1 MRILDKEDNN
11 KRVNLFIIFLSFIF
25 FLLIARLYFL
35 QIVKGEEYDNKAS
48 RNGLRS
54 NIIKPVRGRIYDKN
68 GVLLATNTT
77 GYYLVHK
84 NSQNI
89 SEEEVKLLKSM
100 YNKNEF
106 EINNIL
112 SKSSEKT
119 RKKLMELYN
128 DILEMIKI
136 SGQEYDDVVDI
147 FYKVLPEGFEKTI
160 IIAEDLNPKV
170 AFVNVEKITNNR
182 IDIVEYNKRY
192 YPNNELASHV
202 IGNVKLIN
210 QKEYDNLK
218 DKGYEKNDLIGK
230 DGIEKNYDEIMKGKS
245 GNEYV
250 EVDARGNILNRLDEE
265 KPTPGKNIYLSIDY
279 ELQKYMTEK
288 FTGELGT
295 FIAVD
300 IKTGKILTYVS
311 YPEIDLNLLSSRISK
326 ATWDGLLNST
336 RKPLLNRGI
345 AGLFPPGST
354 AKVASGAAILESGIS
369 PEATINSTGEFTYGK
384 VTFRDA
390 HRGGYGITNFYKAIS
405 DSVNTYFYNNIL
417 KVGLNNFL
425 EIAKRFGIGE
435 LTEIDIPGELTGVLP
450 TPEWKKTK
458 FADPRSQKWLTGDL
472 INMSIGQ
479 GYMLMTP
486 IQVFMMYQAI
496 ANNGDMLKPSF
507 VDYFESQEGV
517 KEYKETEKLR
527 NLGIKQSTIEALRR
541 GLRQTVTNGT
551 AKSLSKLKVSVSAKT
566 GTAQN
571 SNGLDHSWMA
581 GYFPSENPEIAF
593 VALVENGGYGSLEA
607 GNRVY
612 DFIQKYYSK
621 DVVKEVVNE
630 K

>member
-147 FYKVLPEGFEKTI
+147 FYRVLPEGFEKSI
-160 IIAEDLNPKV
+160 IIEEDLNPQI
-170 AFVNVEKITNNR
+170 AFVNVEKITNSR

-192 YPNNELASHV
+192 YPNNELASHI

-218 DKGYEKNDLIGK
+218 EKGYEKNDLIGK
-230 DGIEKNYDEIMKGKS
+230 DGIEKYYDMVMKGKS
-245 GNEYV
+245 GNQYV
-250 EVDARGNILNRLDEE
+250 EVDARGNVLNLLDEE

-288 FTGELGT
+288 F
-295 FIAVD
+295 
-300 IKTGKILTYVS
+300 K
-311 YPEIDLNLLSSRISK
+311 
-326 ATWDGLLNST
+326 
-336 RKPLLNRGI
+336 
-345 AGLFPPGST
+345 
-354 AKVASGAAILESGIS
+354 
-369 PEATINSTGEFTYGK
+369 GEFGTY
-384 VTFRDA
+384 
-390 HRGGYGITNFYKAIS
+390 
-405 DSVNTYFYNNIL
+405 
-417 KVGLNNFL
+417 
-425 EIAKRFGIGE
+425 
-435 LTEIDIPGELTGVLP
+435 
-450 TPEWKKTK
+450 
-458 FADPRSQKWLTGDL
+458 
-472 INMSIGQ
+472 
-479 GYMLMTP
+479 
-486 IQVFMMYQAI
+486 
-496 ANNGDMLKPSF
+496 
-507 VDYFESQEGV
+507 
-517 KEYKETEKLR
+517 
-527 NLGIKQSTIEALRR
+527 
-541 GLRQTVTNGT
+541 
-551 AKSLSKLKVSVSAKT
+551 
-566 GTAQN
+566 
-571 SNGLDHSWMA
+571 
-581 GYFPSENPEIAF
+581 
-593 VALVENGGYGSLEA
+593 
-607 GNRVY
+607 
-612 DFIQKYYSK
+612 K
-621 DVVKEVVNE
+621 DW
-630 K
+630 

>member
-11 KRVNLFIIFLSFIF
+11 KRVNLFIMFLSFIF
-25 FLLIARLYFL
+25 FILISRLYFL
-35 QIVKGEEYDNKAS
+35 QIIKGEEYDNKAS
-48 RNGLRS
+48 RNGLRA
-54 NIIKPVRGRIYDKN
+54 NVIKPVRGKIYDKN

-89 SEEEVKLLKSM
+89 SEDEVKLLKSM
-100 YNKNEF
+100 YNKSES
-106 EINNIL
+106 EINSIL
-112 SKSSEKT
+112 ANSSERTK
-119 RKKLMELYN
+119 KKLLEIYK
-128 DILEMIKI
+128 DILEMINI
-136 SGQEYDDVVDI
+136 SGQDYDDVVDI

-311 YPEIDLNLLSSRISK
+311 YPEIDLNLLR
-326 ATWDGLLNST
+326 
-336 RKPLLNRGI
+336 
-345 AGLFPPGST
+345 
-354 AKVASGAAILESGIS
+354 
-369 PEATINSTGEFTYGK
+369 
-384 VTFRDA
+384 
-390 HRGGYGITNFYKAIS
+390 
-405 DSVNTYFYNNIL
+405 
-417 KVGLNNFL
+417 
-425 EIAKRFGIGE
+425 
-435 LTEIDIPGELTGVLP
+435 
-450 TPEWKKTK
+450 
-458 FADPRSQKWLTGDL
+458 
-472 INMSIGQ
+472 M
-479 GYMLMTP
+479 
-486 IQVFMMYQAI
+486 
-496 ANNGDMLKPSF
+496 
-507 VDYFESQEGV
+507 DY
-517 KEYKETEKLR
+517 
-527 NLGIKQSTIEALRR
+527 
-541 GLRQTVTNGT
+541 
-551 AKSLSKLKVSVSAKT
+551 
-566 GTAQN
+566 
-571 SNGLDHSWMA
+571 
-581 GYFPSENPEIAF
+581 
-593 VALVENGGYGSLEA
+593 
-607 GNRVY
+607 
-612 DFIQKYYSK
+612 
-621 DVVKEVVNE
+621 
-630 K
+630 

>member
-119 RKKLMELYN
+119 RKKLIELYN

-147 FYKVLPEGFEKTI
+147 FYRVLPEGFEKSI
-160 IIAEDLNPKV
+160 IIEEDLNPQI
-170 AFVNVEKITNNR
+170 AFVNVEKITNSR

-192 YPNNELASHV
+192 YPNNELASHI

-218 DKGYEKNDLIGK
+218 EKGYEKNDLIGK
-230 DGIEKNYDEIMKGKS
+230 DGIEKYYDMVMKGKS
-245 GNEYV
+245 GNQYV
-250 EVDARGNILNRLDEE
+250 EVDARGNVLNLLDEE

-288 FTGELGT
+288 FKGELGT

-300 IKTGKILTYVS
+300 IKTGKILTYIS

-326 ATWDGLLNST
+326 SKWDELVNSK

-369 PEATINSTGEFTYGK
+369 PESTVNSTGEFTYGK

-390 HRGGYGITNFYKAIS
+390 HRGGYGITNFYKAIA
-405 DSVNTYFYNNIL
+405 DSVNTYFYTNIL
-417 KVGLNNFL
+417 NVGLNNFL
-425 EIAKRFGIGE
+425 DIAKRFGIGE
-435 LTEIDIPGELTGVLP
+435 LTEIDIPGEFKKAKDQTWLP
-450 TPEWKKTK
+450 
-458 FADPRSQKWLTGDL
+458 GDL

-486 IQVFMMYQAI
+486 IQVVMMYQAI
-496 ANNGDMLKPSF
+496 ANNGDMLRPSF
-507 VDYFESQEGV
+507 VEYFESQDGIR
-517 KEYKETEKLR
+517 EYKETEKLR
-527 NLGIKQSTIEALRR
+527 NLGIKQSTINAIKK

-551 AKSLSKLKVSVSAKT
+551 AKNLLKLNVQVSAKT

-571 SNGLDHSWMA
+571 SKGLDHSWMA
-581 GYFPSENPEIAF
+581 GYFPSENPQIAF
-593 VALVENGGYGSLEA
+593 VALVENGGYGSVEA

-621 DVVKEVVNE
+621 SEDKEVLNE

>member
-35 QIVKGEEYDNKAS
+35 QIVKGEEYDNKAA

-54 NIIKPVRGRIYDKN
+54 NVIKPVRGKIYDKN

-100 YNKNEF
+100 YNKNEL
-106 EINNIL
+106 EISNIL

-119 RKKLMELYN
+119 KKKLMELYN

-147 FYKVLPEGFEKTI
+147 FYRVLPEGFEKSI
-160 IIAEDLNPKV
+160 IIAEDLNPKI
-170 AFVNVEKITNNR
+170 AFVNVEKITNSR

-192 YPNNELASHV
+192 YPNNELASHI

-218 DKGYEKNDLIGK
+218 EKGYEKNDLIGK
-230 DGIEKNYDEIMKGKS
+230 DGIEKYYDIVMKGNS
-245 GNEYV
+245 GNQYV
-250 EVDARGNILNRLDEE
+250 EVDARGNILNLLDEE
-265 KPTPGKNIYLSIDY
+265 KPIPGNIYLSIDY

-288 FTGELGT
+288 FRGELGT

-300 IKTGKILTYVS
+300 IKTGKILTYIS

-326 ATWDGLLNST
+326 SKWEELMNSNK
-336 RKPLLNRGI
+336 KPLLNRGI

-354 AKVASGAAILESGIS
+354 AKIASGAAILESGIS
-369 PEATINSTGEFTYGK
+369 PESTVNSTGEFTYGK

-390 HRGGYGITNFYKAIS
+390 HRGGYGITNFYKAIA
-405 DSVNTYFYNNIL
+405 DSVNTYFYTNIL
-417 KVGLNNFL
+417 NVGLNKFL
-425 EIAKRFGIGE
+425 DTAQRFGIGE
-435 LTEIDIPGELTGVLP
+435 LTEIDIPGELKGVLP
-450 TPEWKKTK
+450 TPEWKKTR

-486 IQVFMMYQAI
+486 IQVVMMYQAI

-507 VDYFESQEGV
+507 VEYFESQDGI
-517 KEYKETEKLR
+517 KEYKATEKLR
-527 NLGIKQSTIEALRR
+527 NLGIKQSTINAIKK

-551 AKSLSKLKVSVSAKT
+551 AKNLLKLNVQVSAKT

-571 SNGLDHSWMA
+571 SKVLDHSWMA
-581 GYFPSENPEIAF
+581 GYFPSENPQIAF
-593 VALVENGGYGSLEA
+593 LALVENGGYGSVEA

-621 DVVKEVVNE
+621 SEDKEVLNE

>member
-35 QIVKGEEYDNKAS
+35 QIVKGEEYDNKAA

-54 NIIKPVRGRIYDKN
+54 NIIKPVRGKIYDKN

-100 YNKNEF
+100 YNKNEV
-106 EINNIL
+106 EISNIL

-119 RKKLMELYN
+119 KKKLIELYK

-147 FYKVLPEGFEKTI
+147 FYKVLPEGFEKSI
-160 IIAEDLNPKV
+160 IIAEDLNPKI
-170 AFVNVEKITNNR
+170 AFVNVEKITNSR

-192 YPNNELASHV
+192 YPNNELASHI

-218 DKGYEKNDLIGK
+218 EKGYEKNDLIGK
-230 DGIEKNYDEIMKGKS
+230 DGIEKYYDIVMKGNS
-245 GNEYV
+245 GNQYV
-250 EVDARGNILNRLDEE
+250 EVDARGNILNLLDEE
-265 KPTPGKNIYLSIDY
+265 KPIPGKNIYLSIDY

-288 FTGELGT
+288 FRGEFGT

-300 IKTGKILTYVS
+300 IKTGKILTYIS

-326 ATWDGLLNST
+326 SKWEELMNSNK
-336 RKPLLNRGI
+336 KPLLNRGI

-354 AKVASGAAILESGIS
+354 AKIVSGAAILESGIS
-369 PEATINSTGEFTYGK
+369 PESTVNSTGEFTYGK

-390 HRGGYGITNFYKAIS
+390 HRGGYGITNFYKAIA
-405 DSVNTYFYNNIL
+405 DSVNTYFYTNIL
-417 KVGLNNFL
+417 NVGLNKFL
-425 EIAKRFGIGE
+425 DTAQRFGIGE
-435 LTEIDIPGELTGVLP
+435 LTEIDIPGELKGVLP
-450 TPEWKKTK
+450 TPEWKKTR

-486 IQVFMMYQAI
+486 IQVVMIYQAI

-507 VDYFESQEGV
+507 VEYFESQDGI
-517 KEYKETEKLR
+517 KEYKATEKLR
-527 NLGIKQSTIEALRR
+527 NLGIKQSTINAIKK

-551 AKSLSKLKVSVSAKT
+551 AKNLLKLNVQVSAKT

-571 SNGLDHSWMA
+571 SKVLDHSWMA
-581 GYFPSENPEIAF
+581 GYFPSENPQIAF
-593 VALVENGGYGSLEA
+593 VALVENGGYGSVEA

-621 DVVKEVVNE
+621 SEDKEVVNE
-630 K
+630 E

>member
-35 QIVKGEEYDNKAS
+35 QIVKGEEYDNKAA

-54 NIIKPVRGRIYDKN
+54 NIIKPVRGKIYDKN

-84 NSQNI
+84 NSQNV

-100 YNKNEF
+100 YNKNEL
-106 EINNIL
+106 EISDIL

-119 RKKLMELYN
+119 KKKLIELYK

-147 FYKVLPEGFEKTI
+147 FYKVLPEGFEKSI
-160 IIAEDLNPKV
+160 IIAEDLNPKI
-170 AFVNVEKITNNR
+170 AFVNVEKITNSR

-192 YPNNELASHV
+192 YPNNELASHI

-218 DKGYEKNDLIGK
+218 EKGYEKNDLIGK
-230 DGIEKNYDEIMKGKS
+230 DGIEKYYDIVMKGNS
-245 GNEYV
+245 GNQYV
-250 EVDARGNILNRLDEE
+250 EVDARGNILNLLDEE
-265 KPTPGKNIYLSIDY
+265 KPIPGKNIYLSIDY

-288 FTGELGT
+288 FRGEFGT

-300 IKTGKILTYVS
+300 IKTGKILTYIS

-326 ATWDGLLNST
+326 SKWEELMNSNK
-336 RKPLLNRGI
+336 KPLLNRGI

-354 AKVASGAAILESGIS
+354 AKIVSGAAILESGIS
-369 PEATINSTGEFTYGK
+369 PESTVNSTGEFTYGK

-390 HRGGYGITNFYKAIS
+390 HRGGYGITNFYKAIA
-405 DSVNTYFYNNIL
+405 DSVNTYFYTNIL
-417 KVGLNNFL
+417 NVGLNKFL
-425 EIAKRFGIGE
+425 DTAQRFGIGE
-435 LTEIDIPGELTGVLP
+435 LTEIDIPGELKGVLP
-450 TPEWKKTK
+450 TPEWKKTR

-486 IQVFMMYQAI
+486 IQVVMIYQAI

-507 VDYFESQEGV
+507 VEYFESQDGI
-517 KEYKETEKLR
+517 KEYKATEKLR
-527 NLGIKQSTIEALRR
+527 NLGIKQSTINAIKK

-551 AKSLSKLKVSVSAKT
+551 AKNLLKLNVQVSAKT

-571 SNGLDHSWMA
+571 SKVLDHSWMA
-581 GYFPSENPEIAF
+581 GYFPSENPQIAF
-593 VALVENGGYGSLEA
+593 VALVENGGYGSVEA

-621 DVVKEVVNE
+621 SEDKEVVNE
-630 K
+630 E